1 MNTPELQTSVE
12 GHSLDAVVRA
22 RRFTTRSSAHG
33 SDYVPLS
40 NPERYDMTLE
50 EAEADVRFWRAYA
63 DTVGGDA
70 IIVEC
75 PNDRTELTAA
85 GNDGSQQRKLPITPM
100 PKKTAKRAAV
110 SSSELVIPP
119 CACVHYDATDCARIR
134 DGFYTDDERY
144 EGYRRKCG
152 CECHNHDDD
161 DEW

>member
-40 NPERYDMTLE
+40 NPERYDMTLD

-75 PNDRTELTAA
+75 PNE
-85 GNDGSQQRKLPITPM
+85 K
-100 PKKTAKRAAV
+100 V
-110 SSSELVIPP
+110 SASGVN
-119 CACVHYDATDCARIR
+119 
-134 DGFYTDDERY
+134 
-144 EGYRRKCG
+144 
-152 CECHNHDDD
+152 NHKP
-161 DEW
+161 